1 MYVYV
6 FITAISATC
15 DEEKSA
21 YFHRLNE

>member
-1 MYVYV
+1 V

>member
-6 FITAISATC
+6 FITAISTTC

-21 YFHRLNE
+21 YVHRLNE